1 MIEDEHG
8 AVPLAGLNRAHEP
21 GSARAYDDDISLD
34 KRFIDFGHFNPAS

>member
-1 MIEDEHG
+1 MIKDEYR
-8 AVPLAGLNRAHEP
+8 AAPLASLNRAHEP